1 MGATLDES
9 ELGDA
14 TDWLLLLLI
23 DELVTSVA
31 LLPSLMLGELLPLEG
46 VNVDDEAPAVVDSDV
61 GSTELCTPSEELL
74 MALDEA
80 GVFELPWLGVEVP

>member
-46 VNVDDEAPAVVDSDV
+46 VNVDDEAPAVVDSTN
-61 GSTELCTPSEELL
+61 TEHNKQ
-74 MALDEA
+74 
-80 GVFELPWLGVEVP
+80 

>member
-1 MGATLDES
+1 MIGRT
-9 ELGDA
+9 
-14 TDWLLLLLI
+14 TRTQNI
-23 DELVTSVA
+23 
-31 LLPSLMLGELLPLEG
+31 P
-46 VNVDDEAPAVVDSDV
+46 DV